1 MKKPFITA
9 AFLLLSFGSN
19 AETFDITNVGVD
31 LNQQT
36 FFVGVTPLAT
46 ASPCARKD
54 EFKWNLSQS
63 GIKEIESLVLTA
75 KATGKK
81 IVIGIDLTNC
91 VAGQA
96 TGFFLYIPQQ

>member
-1 MKKPFITA
+1 MKKLFIFS
-9 AFLLLSFGSN
+9 AFLFVSFTTT

-36 FFVGVTPLAT
+36 FFVGVTPSAT
-46 ASPCARKD
+46 GTSCARKD

-63 GIKEIESLVLTA
+63 GVKEIESIVLMA

-81 IVIGIDLTNC
+81 IAIGVDSTNC
-91 VAGQA
+91 VVGQV
-96 TGFFLYIPQQ
+96 TGLFLYIPQQ